1 MRISQNFQMFSQKI
15 ELIEGIILWIIII
28 INLKLYLNQNDIKSG
43 II

>member
-1 MRISQNFQMFSQKI
+1 MFSQKI